1 MPHTLGLRAVPVCPV
16 PHKASR
22 RPNRALLAGLPR
34 RLGAAALV
42 VVATFV
48 GPGVAGAA
56 APGGTAAKAHA
67 AKGAA
72 TARPGAGVRF
82 VAGSLDHAL
91 AQAKA
96 QGKRVFVDFDAS
108 WCPSCRQL
116 EREVLATAEGAALFK
131 DLIAVHVDFD
141 DEANR
146 PYIERYVILGLPT
159 AAVLDADGNQLVRVT
174 GYESKASWTTPMRA
188 ALTASDPIPA
198 LRKAFAAKP
207 GDADARLAL
216 GKALLERNVVPEAFA
231 VLEPLLWA
239 TVGVA
244 KAEGAAG
251 EARDAARERA
261 AEVLWTLG
269 RYHHR
274 VRRDP
279 GTAQHLWRELA
290 TRFGATSWAGGAWS
304 WFAKSQAEL
313 GRAPIGAVALA
324 AAARREPSV
333 DTIGAWLRFAR
344 TYGLVGEHAA
354 IDEASLKLGTG
365 EEAAKIRGELEAWK

>member
-1 MPHTLGLRAVPVCPV
+1 MPLLPGQPTPFGSQPRLAA
-16 PHKASR
+16 ASR
-22 RPNRALLAGLPR
+22 PRLAALR
-34 RLGAAALV
+34 RVTAAATLAAMAV
-42 VVATFV
+42 LGGTGPVRAAT
-48 GPGVAGAA
+48 PKA
-56 APGGTAAKAHA
+56 APAKAAPPTAAK
-67 AKGAA
+67 
-72 TARPGAGVRF
+72 PGPGVRF
-82 VAGSLDHAL
+82 VSGSLDQAL
-91 AQAKA
+91 AMAKA
-96 QGKRVFVDFDAS
+96 QGKRVFVDFDAG

-146 PYIERYVILGLPT
+146 RAVERYVILGLPT

-174 GYESKASWTTPMRA
+174 GYESKQTWMTPMRA
-188 ALTASDPIPA
+188 ALIASDPVPA

-207 GDADARLAL
+207 DDADARLAL

-244 KAEGAAG
+244 KADGAAG
-251 EARDAARERA
+251 EARDAARERS
-261 AEVLWTLG
+261 AEVLWSLG

-290 TRFGATSWAGGAWS
+290 TRFGATSWAAGAWS

-313 GRAPIGAVALA
+313 GRAQVGVVALA
-324 AAARREPSV
+324 AAARRDPTP
-333 DTIGAWLRFAR
+333 DTVGAWLHFAR
-344 TYGLVGEHAA
+344 NHNLQGEHAA
-354 IDEASLKLGTG
+354 IDAASLKLGTG
-365 EEAAKIRGELEAWK
+365 EEAAKIRGELEAWR

>member
-1 MPHTLGLRAVPVCPV
+1 MTNVPALSDR
-16 PHKASR
+16 ASR
-22 RPNRALLAGLPR
+22 RANVARRAGALLTGALLAGAL
-34 RLGAAALV
+34 LTGALL
-42 VVATFV
+42 
-48 GPGVAGAA
+48 
-56 APGGTAAKAHA
+56 
-67 AKGAA
+67 A
-72 TARPGAGVRF
+72 TAPMTAYARSPMPPHLMPKAGVRF
-82 VAGSLDHAL
+82 VAGSLDQAL

-116 EREVLATAEGAALFK
+116 EREVLATAEGATLFK

-141 DEANR
+141 DETNR
-146 PYIERYVILGLPT
+146 RFIERYVILGLPT

-174 GYESKASWTTPMRA
+174 GYESKASWMTPMRA
-188 ALTASDPIPA
+188 ALTASDPVPA
-198 LRKAFAAKP
+198 LRQAHLAKP
-207 GDADARLAL
+207 DNADARLAL

-244 KAEGAAG
+244 KADGAAG
-251 EARDAARERA
+251 EARDAARERS

-304 WFAKSQAEL
+304 WFAKSQVEL
-313 GRAPIGAVALA
+313 GRAPAGAVALA

-333 DTIGAWLRFAR
+333 ENVEQWLHFAR
-344 TYGLVGEHAA
+344 KHKLQGERAA
-354 IDEASLKLGTG
+354 IDDAARKLGTG
-365 EEAAKIRGELEAWK
+365 EDAAKIRAELESWK